1 MESFAEGTGEN
12 ELQAE
17 VYGLEHLGG
26 CRLWL
31 GWGADGGDDMVGRR
45 LGAWVYDCVGCAK

>member
-1 MESFAEGTGEN
+1 MESFPEGTGEN

-31 GWGADGGDDMVGRR
+31 GWGADGGDNTVGRR
-45 LGAWVYDCVGCAK
+45 LGAWV